1 MATPQFSES
10 LPELQQVE
18 TKRLHGV
25 LNTIEALEGNT
36 FLRSTCE
43 HLESSKVDHCVKEE
57 CDGDAE
63 LMCSRCKSVRYCG
76 KECQR

>member
-1 MATPQFSES
+1 M
-10 LPELQQVE
+10 
-18 TKRLHGV
+18 

-76 KECQR
+76 KECQRWHWKNGHKLRCHQTLY